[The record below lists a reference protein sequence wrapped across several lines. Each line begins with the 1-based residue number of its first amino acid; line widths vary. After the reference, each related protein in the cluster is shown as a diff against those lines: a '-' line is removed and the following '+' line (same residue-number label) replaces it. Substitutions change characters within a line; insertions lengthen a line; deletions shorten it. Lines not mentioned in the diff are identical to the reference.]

1 MGTHPIFESDFD
13 CLTDVDMGK
22 ALSRIGSSLCGVGV
36 TVIDGSKY
44 IKHRQLGEG
53 AFSYVD
59 EIEDIKDGKLYALK
73 RIICHDSK
81 SEKEAVAEAKAT
93 QVEKQQFLF
102 AGKRSKSC
110 AISFR

>member
-1 MGTHPIFESDFD
+1 MK
-13 CLTDVDMGK
+13 K
-22 ALSRIGSSLCGVGV
+22 ALTRIGSSLCGVGV
-36 TVIDGSKY
+36 SIIDGKKY

-81 SEKEAVAEAKAT
+81 SEKEAIAEAKAT
-93 QVEKQQFLF
+93 QVKSNTKYHLF
-102 AGKRSKSC
+102 YT
-110 AISFR
+110 F

>member
-1 MGTHPIFESDFD
+1 
-13 CLTDVDMGK
+13 MGK